1 MREHNRIVF
10 RSMFR
15 IRVHDTASGELI
27 GYVADLS
34 ENGLKLRCDLLLEAD
49 SVLDLR
55 LRMRGRE
62 DRMHVADVKVRCVWA
77 RENAQTGQF
86 EAGLKLELPSV
97 SFNDLMNELRTGRRT
112 PEPG

>member
-1 MREHNRIVF
+1 MRQHNRIVF

-15 IRVHDTASGELI
+15 IRAVDGRSGKLF

-34 ENGLKLRCDLLLEAD
+34 ETGLKLRCDELLEAD

-55 LRMRGRE
+55 LRMRDRE
-62 DRMHVADVKVRCVWA
+62 GHMREAEVSVRCIWS

-86 EAGLKLELPSV
+86 EAGLALEQPSMTF
-97 SFNDLMNELRTGRRT
+97 SELMRSLRAGRRSADAD
-112 PEPG
+112 